1 MDNSYNELR
10 LVIAIYDP
18 EVKNIALPDIK
29 RLLTFNS
36 LWRLYEGAKITISD
50 ASDASDAAKTF

>member
-1 MDNSYNELR
+1 